1 MIFFTSPEARWVV
14 GRRRFASFSP
24 SGCRLTSGHK
34 ADVVGTP
41 CKLLCIRY
49 LTKIR
54 VMVFTT
60 LKMPKAL
67 IVSEIRVARPWGV
80 TLETIMRVA
89 TRTDTVSQT

>member
-1 MIFFTSPEARWVV
+1 MGGGPPEV
-14 GRRRFASFSP
+14 RFAQP
-24 SGCRLTSGHK
+24 VRLPTDTRYTRPMLFD
-34 ADVVGTP
+34 AP
-41 CKLLCIRY
+41 CKLLCIRH
-49 LTKIR
+49 LTNIR

-60 LKMPKAL
+60 LKIPKAL

>member
-1 MIFFTSPEARWVV
+1 MRPVGEGPPEV
-14 GRRRFASFSP
+14 RFAHP
-24 SGCRLTSGHK
+24 VRLAPAPIHK
-34 ADVVGTP
+34 ADVVVGTP
-41 CKLLCIRY
+41 CKLLCIKH

-60 LKMPKAL
+60 LKIPKAL
-67 IVSEIRVARPWGV
+67 IFSKIRVAHPWGV

>member
-1 MIFFTSPEARWVV
+1 MI
-14 GRRRFASFSP
+14 
-24 SGCRLTSGHK
+24 
-34 ADVVGTP
+34 
-41 CKLLCIRY
+41 
-49 LTKIR
+49 
-54 VMVFTT
+54 FTT

>member
-1 MIFFTSPEARWVV
+1 MGGGPQEV
-14 GRRRFASFSP
+14 
-24 SGCRLTSGHK
+24 RLAHPVRLPPAPIHK
-34 ADVVGTP
+34 ADVVGAP

>member
-1 MIFFTSPEARWVV
+1 MIFLQARSVV
-14 GRRRFASFSP
+14 GPLEVRFAHPVRLSP
-24 SGCRLTSGHK
+24 ATHSQGRCCSAT
-34 ADVVGTP
+34 
-41 CKLLCIRY
+41 CKLLCIKH

-54 VMVFTT
+54 VMVFIT
-60 LKMPKAL
+60 LKTPKAL

>member
-1 MIFFTSPEARWVV
+1 MIFLQARWVV
-14 GRRRFASFSP
+14 GRRRFASLIP
-24 SGCRLTSGHK
+24 SGCRLTSVHK
-34 ADVVGTP
+34 ADVVVGAP
-41 CKLLCIRY
+41 CKLLRIRH

-67 IVSEIRVARPWGV
+67 IVSEIRAARPWGV

>member
-1 MIFFTSPEARWVV
+1 MIFLYARLVV
-14 GRRRFASFSP
+14 GRRRSASLIP
-24 SGCRLTSGHK
+24 SSCRLPPIHK
-34 ADVVGTP
+34 ADVVGAP
-41 CKLLCIRY
+41 CKLLCIKH
-49 LTKIR
+49 LTEIR

-67 IVSEIRVARPWGV
+67 IVSEIRAARPWGV